1 MFSNGGF
8 GRWWGKKH
16 SAKTTG
22 LVLGLLFGLFMAI
35 FGFWKA
41 LVIAAFSFIGFVLGV
56 LIDSNSEIKGALG
69 KLFGMF
75 GEDDGEDE

>member
-8 GRWWGKKH
+8 ERWWGKRH

-41 LVIAAFSFIGFVLGV
+41 LVITAFSFIGFVLGV
-56 LIDSNSEIKGALG
+56 LIDSNPEIKSALG
-69 KLFGMF
+69 RLFGMF
-75 GEDDGEDE
+75 SEDDGEDE